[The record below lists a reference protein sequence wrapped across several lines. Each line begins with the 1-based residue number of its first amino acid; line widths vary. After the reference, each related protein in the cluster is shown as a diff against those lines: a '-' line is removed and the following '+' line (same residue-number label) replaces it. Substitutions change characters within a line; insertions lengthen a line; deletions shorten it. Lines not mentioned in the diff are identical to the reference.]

1 MNVINNVLFLIEK
14 KLRIKIIFLFFLT
27 LIGTFLET
35 LGVGIILPVLT
46 LIVQGKSA
54 LEEMLT
60 KTPNFI
66 QEKIE
71 LAKYTDS
78 DLVIYSI
85 ILIILIFFIKTI
97 FFIYLIHRQNKFS
110 YEVESTLSS
119 RMFNFYLNKDY
130 SFHTEKNSSELFRNV
145 KNEVGTFRHYIVMS
159 SLTFFIEVLVIISIA
174 LLIIYLQPIPA
185 ISASISILFF
195 LYIFTKLNKKR
206 LSKIGKDRQYYDA
219 LTIQHLNQGLD
230 GIKEIKI
237 SCKEK
242 EFLSIFDRHNFISI
256 KSVAE
261 QKFWILITKYVLEFV
276 GVFSFMIVAFFVVK
290 QGYDLKIF
298 LPTIGLIAAATFKL
312 LPSASRIIQSV
323 NNIRFGMPS
332 INILSDEL
340 TVKDKNNEL
349 AKDFQNNIPNNFSK
363 ISFKDISFSYP
374 KSEEKVIENSTFE
387 IFVGDKIGI
396 IGPSGSGK
404 STIIDILTGLL
415 KPSSGEIKIDSQK
428 VNLSQKKWYEKIGYV
443 PQFIFLTDDTIKR
456 NIAFGLK
463 DSEMDEKL
471 INNSINSAELKDFIG
486 SSKHGLDTKIGE
498 FGTRISGGQRQR
510 LGIARA
516 IYSDTRILIFDEAT
530 SAVDLNTE
538 EKIINNITSL
548 REKTIILISHRMSTL
563 KNCNKIYEIKD
574 KVLKK
579 IK

>member
-85 ILIILIFFIKTI
+85 ILIILIFFIKSI

-510 LGIARA
+510 VGIARA

>member
-27 LIGTFLET
+27 LVGTFLET

-185 ISASISILFF
+185 ISASLSILFF

-242 EFLSIFDRHNFISI
+242 EFLSIFDRHNLISF

-290 QGYDLKIF
+290 QGYDLKTF

-349 AKDFQNNIPNNFSK
+349 VKDFQNNIPNNFSK
-363 ISFKDISFSYP
+363 ISFKDISFS
-374 KSEEKVIENSTFE
+374 
-387 IFVGDKIGI
+387 
-396 IGPSGSGK
+396 
-404 STIIDILTGLL
+404 
-415 KPSSGEIKIDSQK
+415 
-428 VNLSQKKWYEKIGYV
+428 
-443 PQFIFLTDDTIKR
+443 
-456 NIAFGLK
+456 
-463 DSEMDEKL
+463 
-471 INNSINSAELKDFIG
+471 
-486 SSKHGLDTKIGE
+486 
-498 FGTRISGGQRQR
+498 
-510 LGIARA
+510 
-516 IYSDTRILIFDEAT
+516 
-530 SAVDLNTE
+530 
-538 EKIINNITSL
+538 
-548 REKTIILISHRMSTL
+548 
-563 KNCNKIYEIKD
+563 
-574 KVLKK
+574 
-579 IK
+579 

>member
-27 LIGTFLET
+27 LVGTFLET

-185 ISASISILFF
+185 ISASLSILFF

-242 EFLSIFDRHNFISI
+242 EFLSIFDRHNLISI

-290 QGYDLKIF
+290 QGYDLKTF

-349 AKDFQNNIPNNFSK
+349 VKDFQNNIPNNFSK

-387 IFVGDKIGI
+387 IFAGDKIGI

-415 KPSSGEIKIDSQK
+415 KPSSGEIKIDTQK
-428 VNLSQKKWYEKIGYV
+428 VNLCQKKWYEKIGYV

-498 FGTRISGGQRQR
+498 FGARISGGQRQR

-516 IYSDTRILIFDEAT
+516 VYSDTRILIFDEAT

-548 REKTIILISHRMSTL
+548 RDKTIILISHRMSTL